1 MDKFLNL
8 YSKYPWAAI
17 ILVLQWLATAIAIIY
32 ARNIN
37 VTDIMGITFLAT
49 VIYAY
54 IGFKVP
60 KG

>member
-8 YSKYPWAAI
+8 YSKYPWVAI
-17 ILVLQWLATAIAIIY
+17 ILVLQWVATAFTIIY
-32 ARNIN
+32 ARNVD
-37 VTDIMGITFLAT
+37 VTKIMGITFFAT